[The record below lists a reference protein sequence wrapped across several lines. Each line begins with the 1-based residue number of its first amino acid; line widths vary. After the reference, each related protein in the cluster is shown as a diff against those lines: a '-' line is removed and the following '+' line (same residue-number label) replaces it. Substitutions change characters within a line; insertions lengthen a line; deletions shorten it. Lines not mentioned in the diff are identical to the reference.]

1 MTKFK
6 ITNSKLKI
14 SRFLMITAWLMLFV
28 VFSSAATVSEY
39 RTSVANAIYELDTIY
54 NLDDE
59 NLSVNEQKSEIQTS
73 LRNIRNDLLKVSNVE
88 IDGIR
93 VEIDN
98 AWLKEKLAAIEST
111 ENGKELLNRAT
122 DKLTTL
128 QQKLDEVEKQTLGDR
143 TKNQDKLKLQ
153 EILSRNEYQRAI
165 IKEEKA
171 ETEKTWFQKWWESVL
186 KAFDE
191 WWKSIFPENPDIPTP
206 SSESLGSLSIIL
218 QVLIVGLA
226 LAVVGFVIYKFAPF
240 LFGIKRKE
248 KKERK
253 SRVILGE
260 TISAD
265 QDSADILSEA
275 DLLAQK
281 GDLRGAIRKG
291 YIALLCEL
299 NDRKI
304 IGLAQHKTNR
314 DYLRDVRKDKPL
326 HQNMDVLTTS
336 FERHWYGF
344 SNANEQDW
352 QEFRAKYRETVG
364 SRQKTVGRRQ

>member
-1 MTKFK
+1 MTDFKFQ
-6 ITNSKLKI
+6 ISNSKFL
-14 SRFLMITAWLMLFV
+14 RFLMITALMMLFV
-28 VFSSAATVSEY
+28 VFSVAATVSEY
-39 RTSVANAIYELDTIY
+39 RKSVANAIYELNTIY
-54 NLDDE
+54 NLDTE
-59 NLSVNEQKSEIQTS
+59 NLSVNEQKSEIQIS
-73 LRNIRNDLLKVSNVE
+73 LQNIKNDLLKIKTVEVDGVS
-88 IDGIR
+88 I
-93 VEIDN
+93 EIDN
-98 AWLKEKLAAIEST
+98 AWLAEKLGEIE
-111 ENGKELLNRAT
+111 NAKNRDELLNQVT
-122 DKLTTL
+122 EQLTTL
-128 QQKLDEVEKQTLGDR
+128 GQKLDEVEKQTLGNS

-153 EILSRNEYQRAI
+153 EILSRNEYQKAI
-165 IKEEKA
+165 QEEEK
-171 ETEKTWFQKWWESVL
+171 EKNQSWFQKWLESVL

-191 WWKSIFPENPDIPTP
+191 WWRSLFPESPQIQTP

-226 LAVVGFVIYKFAPF
+226 LGIVGFVVYKFAPF

-265 QDSADILSEA
+265 QDSADILSDA

-326 HQNMDVLTTS
+326 HQNMDVLTNS

-344 SNANEQDW
+344 SNADEQDW

-364 SRQKTVGRRQ
+364 RRQ

>member
-6 ITNSKLKI
+6 VQNSKFKI
-14 SRFLMITAWLMLFV
+14 SRFLTTIAWLMLFV
-28 VFSSAATVSEY
+28 VFSTAATVSEY
-39 RTSVANAIYELDTIY
+39 RKSVANAIYELDTIY

-73 LRNIRNDLLKVSNVE
+73 LQNIRNDLLKVSKVE
-88 IDGIR
+88 IDG
-93 VEIDN
+93 VSLEIDN
-98 AWLKEKLAAIEST
+98 AWLKEKLAAIENT
-111 ENGKELLNRAT
+111 KDHEELLDQAV
-122 DKLTTL
+122 DELTTL

-165 IKEEKA
+165 IKEKA
-171 ETEKTWFQKWWESVL
+171 EAEKTWFQKWWESVL

-191 WWKSIFPENPDIPTP
+191 WWKSMFPENPDIPTP
-206 SSESLGSLSIIL
+206 SSESLGSLSIFL

-226 LAVVGFVIYKFAPF
+226 LGIVGFVIYKFAPL

-265 QDSADILSEA
+265 QDSADILSDA

-364 SRQKTVGRRQ
+364 RK